1 MNLGKNMSE
10 EFLKFCTPEINQE
23 AIDEVTACLKSGW
36 LATGPRVQQFEA
48 DLKKYLGVQ
57 HVLALTSGTAAL
69 HLALKCFGLK
79 AGDEVITTP
88 MTFVASLNTIVHAGA
103 KPVLVD
109 VDLKTRNIDVTKIE
123 AAITPH
129 TKAIVPVH
137 FAGIPVDL
145 DPLYK
150 IAEKYNL
157 RVLEDSAHAMG
168 TRYKGKVIG
177 SFGDTQAFSFHPNK
191 VMTTGEGGCIST
203 RDDKLAQDVKVQ
215 RFHGIDRESFDRYG
229 KKGNQDYDVVQ
240 PGYKYNMLD
249 LEAAIGIQQLA
260 QLENFIAKRQ
270 LLVDRYNEKLANWPE
285 LTLPALPNF
294 DCRVSWYIYAP
305 LINPDVANM
314 NRDTFMQKMK
324 EQDIG
329 TGYHHHAAHLYTY
342 YQETYGYKRGQFPNA
357 ETISDRI
364 VSLPLFTTMTLADQD
379 RVIAAMKKNFNG

>member
-1 MNLGKNMSE
+1 MPE

-23 AIDEVTACLKSGW
+23 IIDEVIACLKSGW
-36 LATGPRVQQFEA
+36 LATGPRVERFEA
-48 DLKKYLGVQ
+48 DLKKYLGAPY
-57 HVLALTSGTAAL
+57 VLALTSGTAAL

-88 MTFVASLNTIVHAGA
+88 MTFVASLNTIVHVGA

-109 VDLKTRNIDVTKIE
+109 VDLKTRNIDVTK
-123 AAITPH
+123 
-129 TKAIVPVH
+129 
-137 FAGIPVDL
+137 
-145 DPLYK
+145 
-150 IAEKYNL
+150 
-157 RVLEDSAHAMG
+157 LEDSAHAMG
-168 TRYKGKVIG
+168 SLYKGKVIG
-177 SFGDTQAFSFHPNK
+177 SFGDTQGFSFHPNK

-203 RDDKLAQDVKVQ
+203 RDEKLAQEVKVQ

-229 KKGNQDYDVVQ
+229 KKGKQDYDVIQ

-249 LEAAIGIQQLA
+249 LEAAIGIHQLA
-260 QLENFIAKRQ
+260 QLESFIAKRQ
-270 LLVDRYNEKLANWPE
+270 SLVDRYNEKLANWPE
-285 LTLPALPNF
+285 LTLPELPNF

-305 LINPDVANM
+305 LINPDVAKM
-314 NRDTFMQKMK
+314 NRDTFIERMK

-342 YQETYGYKRGQFPNA
+342 YQKTYGYERGQFPNA

-379 RVIAAMKKNFNG
+379 RVIAAMKKILNSRRSKL